1 MTELERQLMKAL
13 KELSAQYAREQQRQA
28 ELVEGLTRQVQQLD
42 ARVAAL
48 AADYKRIADALS
60 RRWK

>member
-13 KELSAQYAREQQRQA
+13 KELSAQYARE
-28 ELVEGLTRQVQQLD
+28 QQLD